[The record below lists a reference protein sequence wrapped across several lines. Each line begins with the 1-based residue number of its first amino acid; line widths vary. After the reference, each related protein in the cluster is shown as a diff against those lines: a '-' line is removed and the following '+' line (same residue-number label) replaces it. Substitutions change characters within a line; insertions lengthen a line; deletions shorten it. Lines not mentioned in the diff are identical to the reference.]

1 MDNNISNEK
10 LIYQIMEI
18 KYIKSRGREMSLES
32 MANQDLYPSS
42 WFSNT
47 DYRKKTEILA
57 EAIELGLL
65 IIDTPKYQENIE
77 GVRRSR

>member
-1 MDNNISNEK
+1 MNNNISNEK

-18 KYIKSRGREMSLES
+18 KYVKSMGREMSLEP

-42 WFSNT
+42 WFSDTN
-47 DYRKKTEILA
+47 YKKKTEILA
-57 EAIELGLL
+57 EAIKMGVL